1 MRQLMGAQHSARETG
16 FNLERIIPMAQRL
29 SAADPKAP
37 LLARFDSGFDSVAA
51 IMRELEA
58 YNEAR
63 ASAMPQVDW
72 LIKWNPRATNV
83 AVLVETKTTDGATL
97 WTAE

>member
-1 MRQLMGAQHSARETG
+1 
-16 FNLERIIPMAQRL
+16 
-29 SAADPKAP
+29 
-37 LLARFDSGFDSVAA
+37 
-51 IMRELEA
+51 MRELEA